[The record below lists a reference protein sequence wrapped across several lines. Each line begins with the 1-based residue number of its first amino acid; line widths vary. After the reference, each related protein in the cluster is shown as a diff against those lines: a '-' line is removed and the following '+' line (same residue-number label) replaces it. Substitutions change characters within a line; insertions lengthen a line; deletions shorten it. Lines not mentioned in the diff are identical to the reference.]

1 MREYKFRAW
10 DKENKVMCDVSHIFI
25 ANMVLPQTVMA
36 SVGSE
41 MKHCPSDAILMQ
53 FTGLHDKNGKEIFE
67 GDILKSEGET
77 KTQPFNFNKEVRDP
91 WWEISEVVFEGGR
104 FGQIVRTQHN
114 SYFGEL
120 PSPFRDIF
128 RPEEYKEV
136 IGNIYEHPELLKD
149 R

>member
-1 MREYKFRAW
+1 MREIKFRAW
-10 DKENKVMCDVSHIFI
+10 DGKKMHYDVAIIPNEKEAIKNGYWGTSWT
-25 ANMVLPQTVMA
+25 A
-36 SVGSE
+36 
-41 MKHCPSDAILMQ
+41 DAKAGIPMQ

-77 KTQPFNFNKEVRDP
+77 KTQLFNFNKEVRDP

-136 IGNIYEHPELLKD
+136 IGNIYEHPEMLKET
-149 R
+149 

>member
-1 MREYKFRAW
+1 MFTVVMLAFPFG
-10 DKENKVMCDVSHIFI
+10 ENRVIVSGRG
-25 ANMVLPQTVMA
+25 
-36 SVGSE
+36 GSTDTE
-41 MKHCPSDAILMQ
+41 NDDCILMQ
-53 FTGLHDKNGKEIFE
+53 FTGLLDRHGKEIYE

-136 IGNIYEHPELLKD
+136 IGNIYENPSLLKET
-149 R
+149 